1 MGDQVRTLLHDETYF
16 EDRRAWNVSG
26 WLCPDTG
33 P

>member
-1 MGDQVRTLLHDETYF
+1 MGDQVRTHPHDENHF
-16 EDRRAWNVSG
+16 EDRRAWDVLG